1 MVEDRKFNMN
11 SEEPEIHDNKEE
23 VEEVEEVYEPNPE
36 WEELKREWYDSVP
49 VQYEVVKNLIHRE
62 TAIIHVVNSK
72 KTLRCLKINAVRY
85 LLIND
90 NRYKIFL
97 EPYNVYASL
106 SKFPNLPVF
115 SFSGYVKKQQQTKF
129 NQEFREYMH
138 GFDFL
143 MDIDN
148 PDIQLA
154 HVSSVE
160 VKKEF
165 DEFKVPYWLM
175 FSGSK
180 GFHFRVDY
188 EDFPVWLKE
197 KSWDEIAST
206 LKKFSENFRLL
217 NNLPDIDLAVYDLRR
232 IAKIPYTI
240 VYPFYFVALPLSD
253 SDFKNFSL
261 EMVSLPI
268 WMQKVSTIKN
278 RGLLKRQGDKESFG
292 KLLKKYLEL

>member
-23 VEEVEEVYEPNPE
+23 VGEVEEVYEPNPE

-106 SKFPNLPVF
+106 SKFPNLLVF